1 MLFGHAHDLLN
12 RRDIVC
18 GGGAVGFGTLVAGLI
33 GGSKPVRA
41 EGVKGAV
48 PEIDRLA
55 IRIVVDNYQF
65 AVAPSRKSDSLDIQH
80 FGWGITADSP
90 PSHTLVSEF
99 GLSMHVE
106 SQSGAETR
114 HVLVDFGFTP
124 EALVN
129 NLALLGVDPSALDAL
144 IISHGHYDHFG
155 GLAGF
160 LLKHKAA
167 LKSQLPIFVGGEE
180 CFCAREWTAPPVR
193 GNFGAIDRQAL
204 SDANLAVT
212 YAEGPSLVANHGFTT
227 GQIDLVSFE
236 KLLSPSA
243 MKIGFAGGFGCYAEK
258 FSDEERT
265 KAIIPDQFRHEIA
278 TAFHLKGRGLVV
290 LTSCSHRGVINAINQ
305 AQSVSGV
312 SKVHA
317 VVGGFHLAPHKEDY
331 VRETVLSLREINPDY
346 VVPLHCTGEPFFEMA
361 KAEIPAKLV
370 RAYTGTRLVFA

>member
-1 MLFGHAHDLLN
+1 M
-12 RRDIVC
+12 
-18 GGGAVGFGTLVAGLI
+18 
-33 GGSKPVRA
+33 
-41 EGVKGAV
+41 
-48 PEIDRLA
+48 
-55 IRIVVDNYQF
+55 
-65 AVAPSRKSDSLDIQH
+65 
-80 FGWGITADSP
+80 
-90 PSHTLVSEF
+90 
-99 GLSMHVE
+99 
-106 SQSGAETR
+106 
-114 HVLVDFGFTP
+114 
-124 EALVN
+124 
-129 NLALLGVDPSALDAL
+129 
-144 IISHGHYDHFG
+144 
-155 GLAGF
+155 
-160 LLKHKAA
+160 
-167 LKSQLPIFVGGEE
+167 
-180 CFCAREWTAPPVR
+180 R

-227 GQIDLVSFE
+227 GQIGLASFE

-243 MKIGFAGGFGCYAEK
+243 MKIGVAGGFGCYADK

-317 VVGGFHLAPHKEDY
+317 VVGGFHLAPYKEDY

-346 VVPLHCTGEPFFEMA
+346 VVPLHCTGEAFFEMA